1 MEDLMK
7 VHDFFG
13 DVLEKADDAILMAT
27 LCMLLDLCEAK
38 VSMPFDEMMDM
49 ITEQRKEV
57 NMTMGAYPMGRKK
70 SSRRQRKSISTLVW
84 NGQEDTFH
92 TKQ

>member
-7 VHDFFG
+7 VHEFFK
-13 DVLEKADDAILMAT
+13 DVLEKTDNTILMAT

-49 ITEQRKEV
+49 ITERRKEV
-57 NMTMGAYPMGRKK
+57 NMEMGAYP
-70 SSRRQRKSISTLVW
+70 I
-84 NGQEDTFH
+84 
-92 TKQ
+92 